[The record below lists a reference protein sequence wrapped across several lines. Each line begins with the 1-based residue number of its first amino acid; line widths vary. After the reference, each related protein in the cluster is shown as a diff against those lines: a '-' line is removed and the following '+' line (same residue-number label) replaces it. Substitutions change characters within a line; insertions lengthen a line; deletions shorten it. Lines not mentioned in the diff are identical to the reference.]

1 MQSVWQVYICYYCFE
16 VVLSLENTKGQRTL
30 EAPSSPVKIL
40 FHLREHDDSD
50 DALVVSRF
58 FKLNRVSPFSRLH
71 TYVTRSCRR
80 EKRDCVKKNRRR
92 RERKEM
98 ERGRASVN
106 KQLEFDLSIRT
117 FENRAVV
124 RAIKRR
130 TDAFLS

>member
-1 MQSVWQVYICYYCFE
+1 
-16 VVLSLENTKGQRTL
+16 
-30 EAPSSPVKIL
+30 
-40 FHLREHDDSD
+40 
-50 DALVVSRF
+50 
-58 FKLNRVSPFSRLH
+58 
-71 TYVTRSCRR
+71 
-80 EKRDCVKKNRRR
+80 
-92 RERKEM
+92 M